1 MEAVRLSVWSY
12 SGRPKLE
19 FTFDEKYVR
28 SALGR
33 LKYRGGESMLG
44 RALNVLDRFG
54 WKRSRQARVQ
64 AFIFLFEISDM
75 TLQPLKECETSSTCH
90 NRRQL
95 EGRFSSCCRDAQGQR
110 SSAHICWLKQG
121 QARYADA
128 GYGLTQLVPSLIHRL
143 FEIEAEGKNFP
154 LMIHWQFV
162 PEKAKTIR
170 ISWHGA
176 IADVQ
181 ASYNERVIRTI
192 QQRSPPLTFSH
203 LSPFAIYH
211 FNVNAANTS
220 TRGFE
225 FQLSYDWFKTEHDIG
240 ILLDQ
245 SWSVGA
251 IDFSRQ
257 LDFVKLLSKGVD
269 PQAQKLMVMSYSH
282 KVRMLKTYGQ
292 DISILDMA
300 KYESGKRLAGSG
312 AKKIFN
318 LMRKQGK
325 REIPKT
331 ILMLKC
337 GPSLDKLEPVLNR
350 LQKLG
355 TRVILISAWPR
366 SSESTYKDNFIHLK
380 FDSMAN
386 ILNLQPRIL
395 KLILEP
401 DEGTDTVTDKK
412 IEDASDIKND
422 MKAENDKLK
431 STRTLNKTTLLTTTS
446 PSEKEK
452 YEGDSTIA
460 YNIETTSVMFTESS
474 TESAIKGSLLVTEM
488 VSKILQPTHETT
500 TAKLITTSGSS
511 IIASTFA
518 DELKGTLT
526 PSSTDIVS
534 TISSKVTSSS
544 SSRTSIA
551 ITPTESSSPQGGINF
566 TSSRAKNSMI
576 SNTIESSLEQTTSTG
591 TNTKNITSVE
601 SSTKPRIR
609 VTPASKR
616 NLNTT
621 QKISTTSAILS
632 TPIITTSFS
641 AATTTAKSSDTTIT
655 RKVPTTLLQSAK
667 ITPVRQDSTL
677 LSHTEA
683 LDNIAF
689 SQKSLQFSTT
699 SAPPREVSTS
709 RGEEVIQSTT
719 DNSETSK
726 PVTDTSDLESV
737 KKTTAVFI
745 ESTAS
750 PSMISS
756 ISSES
761 KGTTEMIDITEKAS
775 AKSITTT
782 LAGTLRSEITS
793 TKIEERS
800 TFRTRPD
807 SSIYEPTKI
816 TLSEELTS
824 PHTNL
829 IIIHTDDSI
838 LKNSISSDFDDIFVP
853 GKVSIESMDII
864 DDNEEGST
872 YGSGTGETESFTT
885 VAFEE
890 SSYLSTAF
898 YESTTEGVA
907 VSLTPENYRSQITTI
922 EALDSITTTAHSLK

>member
-1 MEAVRLSVWSY
+1 M
-12 SGRPKLE
+12 
-19 FTFDEKYVR
+19 
-28 SALGR
+28 
-33 LKYRGGESMLG
+33 
-44 RALNVLDRFG
+44 
-54 WKRSRQARVQ
+54 
-64 AFIFLFEISDM
+64 
-75 TLQPLKECETSSTCH
+75 
-90 NRRQL
+90 
-95 EGRFSSCCRDAQGQR
+95 
-110 SSAHICWLKQG
+110 
-121 QARYADA
+121 
-128 GYGLTQLVPSLIHRL
+128 
-143 FEIEAEGKNFP
+143 
-154 LMIHWQFV
+154 

-176 IADVQ
+176 IANVQ

-225 FQLSYDWFKTEHDIG
+225 FELSYDWFKTEHDIG

-282 KVRMLKTYGQ
+282 KVRMLKTYGH

-318 LMRKQGK
+318 IMRKQGK

-401 DEGTDTVTDKK
+401 DEGTDTVADKK

-500 TAKLITTSGSS
+500 TAEVITTSGSS

-551 ITPTESSSPQGGINF
+551 ITPMESSSPQGGINF

-655 RKVPTTLLQSAK
+655 RKGDLITTMITTTTTTTTTRTTAMSTTTTTSTSTSFLSPTKSIELTKTTSKAVTTTPTAFSWPLPSETTNEPLTKYSKATVPTTLLQSAK
-667 ITPVRQDSTL
+667 ITPVRQDSIL

-761 KGTTEMIDITEKAS
+761 KGTTEMIDITENAS

-922 EALDSITTTAHSLK
+922 EALDSITTTAHSLKRLTFIF